1 MSTKNIGME
10 TCLSMDLSD
19 AKNSQLK
26 RVDELEKIVASIDSE
41 STYHKLQ
48 GEQAD
53 LRNKIYKIRQSI
65 INSNQLNNYYIRYEL
80 NDLATIVDR
89 LIDKASFI
97 IKHPVLC
104 NACPSGYLDAKEVLG
119 GHYNWLF
126 LALESRYINEIPQLQ
141 YIQDCFNLFREEY
154 LSKLRKYINNLTVAE
169 LNLDLVTEYSYQEAT
184 TIIVFMIY
192 AIYSEVSKEKFSR
205 IVQEQIVSYSDQDEG
220 AKEILIALEDIQML
234 IGFIGMD
241 ILRLIRFNSNNI
253 ESWPYGE
260 ASIYDSMKEQLN
272 KYKLTPGFIP
282 KLKMIGKS
290 SYNDLDFTRLI
301 LIDTLRLML
310 EP

>member
-1 MSTKNIGME
+1 MG
-10 TCLSMDLSD
+10 LSD
-19 AKNSQLK
+19 DKNSQLK
-26 RVDELEKIVASIDSE
+26 RVDELQKIVDSIDSE

-53 LRNKIYKIRQSI
+53 LKDKIYKIRQSI

-89 LIDKASFI
+89 LIDEASFI

-104 NACPSGYLDAKEVLG
+104 NACPSGYLDAKGVLERQ
-119 GHYNWLF
+119 HSLLF
-126 LALESRYINEIPQLQ
+126 LALESRYTNEIPQLQ

-154 LSKLRKYINNLTVAE
+154 SYKFGRFMNKLTIAE
-169 LNLDLVTEYSYQEAT
+169 LNLDLATWYSYEEAT
-184 TIIVFMIY
+184 TIIVFMTH
-192 AIYSEVSKEKFSR
+192 AIHSEVSKEKLSR
-205 IVQEQIVSYSDQDEG
+205 IVREQILYYSDQDEG
-220 AKEILIALEDIQML
+220 AKELLIALEDIQML

-282 KLKMIGKS
+282 KLKMLGRS
-290 SYNDLDFTRLI
+290 SYNEIDFTRLI
-301 LIDTLRLML
+301 LIDTLRLIL